1 MRRYLICLIRICA
14 DFVGSIYFAVVCAC
28 GDGGYVADD
37 AGYAQ
42 PGFGFEGGGL

>member
-1 MRRYLICLIRICA
+1 MFDPYNART
-14 DFVGSIYFAVVCAC
+14 SIYFAVVCAC